1 MKEKIVRFFTKIV
14 GYISCIWMIIWIVP
28 MIICGFMI
36 DILLAFFGLES
47 EYMCIKNFGQWLKK
61 VGAGLKLSKTNIQE
75 IKKENE

>member
-1 MKEKIVRFFTKIV
+1 
-14 GYISCIWMIIWIVP
+14 